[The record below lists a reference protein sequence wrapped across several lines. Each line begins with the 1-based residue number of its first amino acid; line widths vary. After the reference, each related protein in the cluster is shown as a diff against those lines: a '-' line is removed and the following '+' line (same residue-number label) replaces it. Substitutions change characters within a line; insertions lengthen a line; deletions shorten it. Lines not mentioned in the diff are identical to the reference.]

1 VALRASSSDWP
12 SNSAETSDCSL
23 STPTFV
29 AEISVNGVRFTTLA
43 DPEGNAFDVAAA

>member
-1 VALRASSSDWP
+1 VVGSEERACGACCTRP
-12 SNSAETSDCSL
+12 SDCSL
-23 STPTFV
+23 SASTFV